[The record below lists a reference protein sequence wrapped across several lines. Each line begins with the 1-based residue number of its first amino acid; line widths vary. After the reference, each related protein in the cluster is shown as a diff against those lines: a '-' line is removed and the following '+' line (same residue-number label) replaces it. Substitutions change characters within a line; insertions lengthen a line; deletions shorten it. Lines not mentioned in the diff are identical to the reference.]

1 MWVLERCQFG
11 SSVIV
16 KFKFC
21 NRQKVLLEDD
31 QNFKERGWDR
41 SHLPT
46 LDYTDFNL
54 LRWNDISVFY
64 VVFVV
69 IVVFS
74 SFAKKDYFT
83 LLIVVFFVGVFFIL
97 ISHILSVVTY
107 IFVRSEPFLFYLL
120 LFLIGTTLLIR

>member
-1 MWVLERCQFG
+1 M
-11 SSVIV
+11 
-16 KFKFC
+16 
-21 NRQKVLLEDD
+21 
-31 QNFKERGWDR
+31 
-41 SHLPT
+41 
-46 LDYTDFNL
+46 
-54 LRWNDISVFY
+54 
-64 VVFVV
+64 

-83 LLIVVFFVGVFFIL
+83 LLIDVFFVGVFIL